1 MGGFMKLSILLL
13 SLALT
18 LTQTHAQ
25 NFDSKAKQ
33 LAFQTKD
40 FELTADQMDD
50 MKFDTDYFTISNVE
64 VKAVEISKDE
74 LHALQEEYLTDK
86 ADKKI
91 GQVIMIVDK
100 LLALGTKIWDI
111 VKKGKPVVTTR
122 FATPISV
129 LPKTDDPGT
138 AFYDMENWSA
148 PTFKRYRVEFK
159 NLWGMVVVGFTYNV
173 QFQHSGTY
181 NGKGKYITGL
191 TVNASDLSVAWGF
204 NFDADSSLIAIT
216 NRGRRDDP
224 LSAATIEIKYK
235 ASSVLKEIS
244 SSESFHVTG
253 DGKSFKY

>member
-1 MGGFMKLSILLL
+1 MKLSILLL

-18 LTQTHAQ
+18 LTQTHAE
-25 NFDSKAKQ
+25 NFDAKAKE
-33 LAFQTKD
+33 LAFQVKD
-40 FELTADQMDD
+40 FELTPAQMDE
-50 MKFDTDYFTISNVE
+50 MKLDADYFTIGKVE
-64 VKAVEISKDE
+64 VKPVEISQEE
-74 LHALQEEYLTDK
+74 LVSLQEDYLADK
-86 ADKKI
+86 ADKNLGK
-91 GQVIMIVDK
+91 VIMVVDK

-122 FATPISV
+122 FATPVSV
-129 LPKTDDPGT
+129 LPKTNDPNT
-138 AFYDMENWSA
+138 VFYEMENWSA

-159 NLWGMVVVGFTYNV
+159 NLFGMVVVGFTYNV
-173 QFQHSGTY
+173 QFQHSGTF

-191 TVNASDLSVAWGF
+191 TVSASDLSVAWGF
-204 NFDADSSLIAIT
+204 NFDADSTLIAIT